1 MFIYQSIYLS
11 IYISIY
17 SSISI
22 SISRSMYMLAFCSFE
37 TLVRSEYISCVL
49 KCAEIRIMKWPLKNF
64 LMETFLTC
72 IKKINDVF
80 SNEASSMPPKI
91 AGREFHR
98 HDLLPISDF
107 PELAISFWIDFFL
120 PIFFSLKWLFYFLI
134 SLSFDFPFPYPFPF
148 PVPWLNTNSLASQ
161 VA

>member
-1 MFIYQSIYLS
+1 M
-11 IYISIY
+11 
-17 SSISI
+17 
-22 SISRSMYMLAFCSFE
+22 
-37 TLVRSEYISCVL
+37 L

-120 PIFFSLKWLFYFLI
+120 PIFFFSEMTVLFSYFPL
-134 SLSFDFPFPYPFPF
+134 FRFPFPISF
-148 PVPWLNTNSLASQ
+148 PVSCSLVKYQIPGLPSRIISQ
-161 VA
+161 FGAFSRTTINQSITCKIGVDPNIKRKRLKTRDSECTFETYF